1 MTMKHVIVSLV
12 VIITTQ
18 ASIARGIGTAVVLT
32 APPAAGAAVPVE
44 ALNWDAC
51 VKETRENNPKL
62 RTARYQLETSR
73 LHRFSAAG
81 GLLPRMDVLAGADGA
96 GVKPYFRGFDPAFSS
111 RLVVNQSLFSGFS
124 TVAGISS
131 AGASLKVAEARLKS
145 AEADVRYGLRKAYG
159 LVMSSQEKIRVRIT
173 IARRRTENLEL
184 TRKKV
189 AEVKGEESSVKQAE
203 AEVGRAEFEVSKAR
217 RALVRAQQRLSREMG
232 RDKFSPVEVEVDW
245 IVAPPPVDPAM
256 QNLAE
261 DTPEVRQARFAVSE
275 AEAGLMEARAPF
287 WPSLDAQAA
296 VYRLGSAWPPVE
308 SRGWGAGAV
317 VSYNL
322 FSGTRDWMAF
332 KAAMNSVNVAREE
345 LVIARRSSLEGLE
358 EALSPYADAWEA
370 VDVQRKS
377 LEAARSRAEDSRR
390 GYAEGKVDYDQWNE
404 VEGGLVE
411 AEIAYLDA
419 RLEVMSAEAEWLNAA
434 GAGL

>member
-1 MTMKHVIVSLV
+1 VKRIYIAVLV
-12 VIITTQ
+12 PL
-18 ASIARGIGTAVVLT
+18 ASVAGIAWGIGAAVILA
-32 APPAAGAAVPVE
+32 APPAAGTAVPVE

-73 LHRFSAAG
+73 LHRYSAAG
-81 GLLPRMDVLAGADGA
+81 GFLPRMDVLAGADGS
-96 GVKPYFRGFDPAFSS
+96 GGKPYFRGFDPAFSS

-124 TVAGISS
+124 TVAGISG

-217 RALVRAQQRLSREMG
+217 RALVRAQQSLSREMG
-232 RDKFSPVEVEVDW
+232 RDKFQPVTVSVDW
-245 IVAPPPVDPAM
+245 TVAPPPADPSM
-256 QNLAE
+256 DGIVE
-261 DTPEVRQARFAVSE
+261 GTPEVRQAVATVDE
-275 AEAGLMEARAPF
+275 TEAGLMEARAPF
-287 WPSLDAQAA
+287 WPSIDAQAG
-296 VYRLGSAWPPVE
+296 VYRYGPAWPPAE
-308 SRGWGAGAV
+308 SRSWAVGAY

-322 FSGTRDWMAF
+322 FSGTRDWMNF
-332 KAAMNSVNVAREE
+332 KVAVNSVNMAKEE
-345 LVIARRSSLEGLE
+345 LVIARRSALEGLE

-370 VDVQRKS
+370 IDVQRLS

-390 GYAEGKVDYDQWNE
+390 GYSEGKVDYDQWNE

-419 RLEVMSAEAEWLNAA
+419 RLEAMTAEGEWLRAS
-434 GAGL
+434 GTGL